1 MEYKTSQEN
10 GLKKKHNAMKVL
22 IAEDDLISCKAL
34 EKSIKEWGYKVVVAR
49 DGEEAWQIVKK
60 DKIHLAILDWMMPG
74 MNGLELSRKIRQ
86 KYQDKKSKY
95 VYIILLT
102 GMDKQ
107 DDIIQ
112 GLSTGADDYMTKP
125 FSFKELKVRLQN
137 GERIIKLEEERIKL
151 ASYDSLTKIWN
162 HSTILD
168 FFDEELERG
177 RRENQPTGIIMVD
190 IDYFK
195 QINDSYGHLVGDS
208 VLLEVASRLEKT
220 LRTYDKIGRYRGD
233 KIGRYGGDEM
243 LVVIPN
249 CNKINVKQIGER
261 LCLSVS
267 QDEVYTEA
275 GDLKVTI
282 SLGCAS
288 SETYPNASGKYLV
301 QVSDK
306 ALYLAKKEGR
316 NRTVLANSLKQNE

>member
-34 EKSIKEWGYKVVVAR
+34 EKNIKEWGYKVVVAR
-49 DGEEAWQIVKK
+49 NGEEAWQIAKK

-74 MNGLELSRKIRQ
+74 MNGVELSRKIRQ
-86 KYQDKKSKY
+86 EYQDKKSKY

-102 GMDKQ
+102 GRDKQ

-125 FSFKELKVRLQN
+125 FSFQELKVRLQN
-137 GERIIKLEEERIKL
+137 GERIIKLEEERIEL

-162 HSTILD
+162 HNKILE
-168 FFDEELERG
+168 FFYEGLERG
-177 RRENQPTGIIMVD
+177 RRENQPTGIIMAD
-190 IDYFK
+190 IDNFK
-195 QINDSYGHLVGDS
+195 QINDSYGHMVGDS
-208 VLLEVASRLEKT
+208 VLLEVANRLKKP
-220 LRTYDKIGRYRGD
+220 LRKYDKV
-233 KIGRYGGDEM
+233 GRYGGDEM

-249 CNKINVKQIGER
+249 CNEVNVKQIGER

-267 QDEVYTEA
+267 QEEVHTEA
-275 GDLKVTI
+275 GNLKVTI

-288 SETYPNASGKYLV
+288 SETFPNAPGKYLV
-301 QVSDK
+301 QASDK

-316 NRTVLANSLKQNE
+316 NRIVLANSPKQNE

>member
-34 EKSIKEWGYKVVVAR
+34 EKNIKEWGYKVVVAR
-49 DGEEAWQIVKK
+49 NGEEAWQIAKK

-74 MNGLELSRKIRQ
+74 MNGVELSRKIRQ
-86 KYQDKKSKY
+86 EYQDKKSKY

-102 GMDKQ
+102 GRDKQ

-125 FSFKELKVRLQN
+125 FSFQELKVRLQN
-137 GERIIKLEEERIKL
+137 GERIIKLEEERIEL

-162 HSTILD
+162 HNKILE
-168 FFDEELERG
+168 FFYEELERG
-177 RRENQPTGIIMVD
+177 RWENQPTGIIMID
-190 IDYFK
+190 IDNFK
-195 QINDSYGHLVGDS
+195 QINDSYGHMVGDS
-208 VLLEVASRLEKT
+208 VLLEVANRLKKP
-220 LRTYDKIGRYRGD
+220 LRKYDKV
-233 KIGRYGGDEM
+233 GRYGGDEM

-249 CNKINVKQIGER
+249 CNEVTVKQIGER

-267 QDEVYTEA
+267 QEKVHTEA
-275 GDLKVTI
+275 GNLKVFI

-288 SETYPNASGKYLV
+288 SETFPNAPGKYLV

-306 ALYLAKKEGR
+306 ALYLAKKKGR
-316 NRTVLANSLKQNE
+316 NRIVLANSPKQNE